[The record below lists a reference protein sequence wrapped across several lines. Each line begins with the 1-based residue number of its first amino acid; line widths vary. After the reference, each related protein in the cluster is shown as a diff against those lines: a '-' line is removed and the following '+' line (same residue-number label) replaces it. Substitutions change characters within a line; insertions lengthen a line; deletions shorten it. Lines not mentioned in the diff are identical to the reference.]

1 MRGLARSLSPSL
13 PLSRAQRV
21 PSLPAGEGRP
31 LRCLGPDTAPR
42 HSPMTQ
48 PREKMP
54 GFVAM
59 VQGTR
64 NLCIGIQLMAPD
76 APIIFTEQ

>member
-1 MRGLARSLSPSL
+1 M
-13 PLSRAQRV
+13 
-21 PSLPAGEGRP
+21 PAGEVLCVVWG
-31 LRCLGPDTAPR
+31 GPDTAPR